1 MVDAGR
7 VVVCGSSPKG
17 RQRGESR
24 SPGPAGGFPGGPL
37 ARPARLA
44 AVPTENDGA
53 LPPDLFAAT
62 VALLEELTAIS
73 SASGDAAGLGRMAAR
88 LGAVLAARG
97 LEVEVLPGLG
107 PDGGDGRGSA
117 AGPGVSALPVLVA
130 RGPAVVGGRGSRA
143 GRGHL
148 LLIGHLDTVLPAAP
162 PRRDGDRLV
171 ATGAIDMKGGLAT
184 LAGALDLLV
193 RRGAAPPADLVLV
206 AVPDEEVGGE
216 LAHAAVEHWGAGA
229 RALWVLEPG
238 EPGSAP
244 GAETLVGG
252 RRGLFD
258 WRLEARGRAAH
269 SGLHLAEGRSAL
281 LAAARWCLEA
291 TLAPDTPDAPDA
303 PGATVAPGEPA
314 VRRPAVNVGRLVA
327 GDASFVGDLAAT
339 HAWLG
344 TERQLN
350 VVPDRAIVEG
360 EARFSTAAS
369 GEEIA
374 RRLAVLATTVGAAT
388 GTALAFEHGRMI
400 PPVDPRGPQQA
411 WCAGA
416 VALAAARGWRLEVEK
431 ERGGISFPNFLPDP
445 GRLPVLDGLG
455 PIGGGMH
462 TRDEYVDLVS
472 FSRRIVLLAD
482 LLQAD
487 AADR

>member
-1 MVDAGR
+1 M
-7 VVVCGSSPKG
+7 
-17 RQRGESR
+17 
-24 SPGPAGGFPGGPL
+24 PAGD
-37 ARPARLA
+37 
-44 AVPTENDGA
+44 DGA

-62 VALLEELTAIS
+62 LALLAELTAIS
-73 SASGDAAGLGRMAAR
+73 SASGDAAGLERIAAR
-88 LGAVLAARG
+88 LAAVLAARG
-97 LEVEVLPGLG
+97 LEVEIRQGLEA
-107 PDGGDGRGSA
+107 GGSGKA
-117 AGPGVSALPVLVA
+117 AGPGGGGPVVVA
-130 RGPAVVGGRGSRA
+130 RGPAAAAGS
-143 GRGHL
+143 GYL
-148 LLIGHLDTVLPAAP
+148 LLIGHFDTVLPATV

-184 LAGALDLLV
+184 LAGALDLLA
-193 RRGAAPPADLVLV
+193 RRGVTPPADLLVV

-216 LAHAAVEHWGAGA
+216 LARAAVKRWGAGA
-229 RALWVLEPG
+229 RSLWVLEPG
-238 EPGSAP
+238 EPGGTP

-258 WRLEARGRAAH
+258 WRLEARGKSAH

-291 TLAPDTPDAPDA
+291 TVAPDA
-303 PGATVAPGEPA
+303 TAASGA
-314 VRRPAVNVGRLVA
+314 RPAVNVGRLVA
-327 GDASFVGDLAAT
+327 GDASFVGDLAAA

-350 VVPDRAIVEG
+350 VVPDAAIAEG

-374 RRLAVLATTVGAAT
+374 RRLAGLAAAIGAET
-388 GTALAFEHGRMI
+388 GTDLAFRHGRMI
-400 PPVDPRGPQQA
+400 PPVDPRGAQQA
-411 WCAGA
+411 WCACA
-416 VALAAARGWRLEVEK
+416 MALAAARGWRLEIEE

-472 FSRRIVLLAD
+472 LSRRIVLLAD
-482 LLQAD
+482 LLQED
-487 AADR
+487 AASPLPA

>member
-1 MVDAGR
+1 M
-7 VVVCGSSPKG
+7 
-17 RQRGESR
+17 
-24 SPGPAGGFPGGPL
+24 
-37 ARPARLA
+37 
-44 AVPTENDGA
+44 PTGNDGA

-88 LGAVLAARG
+88 LGAALAARG
-97 LEVEVLPGLG
+97 LKVEVLPGLG
-107 PDGGDGRGSA
+107 PDGRDGRGCA
-117 AGPGVSALPVLVA
+117 AGPGAGALPVLVA
-130 RGPAVVGGRGSRA
+130 RGPAVVDGRESPA

-171 ATGAIDMKGGLAT
+171 ATGAIDMKGGLVM
-184 LAGALDLLV
+184 LAGALDLLA
-193 RRGAAPPADLVLV
+193 RRGAAPPANLLLV

-216 LAHAAVEHWGAGA
+216 LARAAVEYWGAGA

-258 WRLEARGRAAH
+258 WRLEARGKAAH

-291 TLAPDTPDAPDA
+291 TAA

-314 VRRPAVNVGRLVA
+314 VHRPAVNVGRLVA
-327 GDASFVGDLAAT
+327 GDASFVDHLAAA

-350 VVPDRAIVEG
+350 VVPDAAIAEG

-369 GEEIA
+369 GEETA
-374 RRLAVLATTVGAAT
+374 LRLAGLAAAVGAAT
-388 GTALAFEHGRMI
+388 GTTLAFRHGRMI

-411 WCAGA
+411 WCARA
-416 VALAAARGWRLEVEK
+416 VALAAARGWRLEVEE

-472 FSRRIVLLAD
+472 LSRRIVLLAD
-482 LLQAD
+482 LLQED
-487 AADR
+487 AAR

>member
-1 MVDAGR
+1 
-7 VVVCGSSPKG
+7 
-17 RQRGESR
+17 
-24 SPGPAGGFPGGPL
+24 
-37 ARPARLA
+37 
-44 AVPTENDGA
+44 VPTGNDGA
-53 LPPDLFAAT
+53 LPPDLFAST

-97 LEVEVLPGLG
+97 LEVEVRQGLEA
-107 PDGGDGRGSA
+107 DGRDGSDSA
-117 AGPGVSALPVLVA
+117 AGSGGDALPVLVA
-130 RGPAVVGGRGSRA
+130 RGPAVVADSA

-184 LAGALDLLV
+184 LAGALDLLA
-193 RRGAAPPADLVLV
+193 RRGAAPPADMVLV

-216 LAHAAVEHWGAGA
+216 LARAAVERWGAGA

-258 WRLEARGRAAH
+258 WRLEARGKAVH

-281 LAAARWCLEA
+281 LAAARWCLAA
-291 TLAPDTPDAPDA
+291 TAAPNLPDAPAA
-303 PGATVAPGEPA
+303 PGATVAAGEPA

-327 GDASFVGDLAAT
+327 GDASFVDHLAAA

-350 VVPDRAIVEG
+350 VVPDAAIVEG
-360 EARFSTAAS
+360 EARFSTAAA
-369 GEEIA
+369 GEETA
-374 RRLAVLATTVGAAT
+374 LRLAGLAAAVGAAT
-388 GTALAFEHGRMI
+388 GTTLAFRHGRMI

-411 WCAGA
+411 WCARA
-416 VALAAARGWRLEVEK
+416 VALAAARGWRLEVEE

-482 LLQAD
+482 LLQED
-487 AADR
+487 AAGR

>member
-1 MVDAGR
+1 VPDD
-7 VVVCGSSPKG
+7 V
-17 RQRGESR
+17 
-24 SPGPAGGFPGGPL
+24 
-37 ARPARLA
+37 
-44 AVPTENDGA
+44 AVPDDAA

-62 VALLEELTAIS
+62 LALLEELTAIS

-88 LGAVLAARG
+88 LAAVLAARG
-97 LEVEVLPGLG
+97 LEVEIRQGL
-107 PDGGDGRGSA
+107 GSA
-117 AGPGVSALPVLVA
+117 AGGDAAGPGGGALPVVVA
-130 RGPAVVGGRGSRA
+130 RGPAAAA
-143 GRGHL
+143 GHGHL
-148 LLIGHLDTVLPAAP
+148 LLVGHLDTVLPATP
-162 PRRDGDRLV
+162 PRREGDRLV

-184 LAGALDLLV
+184 LAGALDLLAW
-193 RRGAAPPADLVLV
+193 RGVAPPADLLLV

-216 LAHAAVEHWGAGA
+216 LARAAVERWGAGA

-258 WRLEARGRAAH
+258 WRLEARGKSAH

-291 TLAPDTPDAPDA
+291 SAAPSAAPAPDA
-303 PGATVAPGEPA
+303 ATATDAASAQDAATATDAAAAPTATTAPGAARGTG
-314 VRRPAVNVGRLVA
+314 VRARPAVNVGRLVA
-327 GDASFVGDLAAT
+327 GDASFVGDLAAA

-350 VVPDRAIVEG
+350 VVPDAAVAEG
-360 EARFSTAAS
+360 EARFSTAAA
-369 GEEIA
+369 GEETA
-374 RRLAVLATTVGAAT
+374 RRLAGLAAAIGAAT
-388 GTALAFEHGRMI
+388 GTTLAFQHGRMI

-411 WCAGA
+411 WCARA
-416 VALAAARGWRLEVEK
+416 VALAAARGWRLEIEE

-455 PIGGGMH
+455 PTGGGMH
-462 TRDEYVDLVS
+462 TRDEHVDLAS
-472 FSRRIVLLAD
+472 LSRRIVLLAD
-482 LLQAD
+482 LLQED
-487 AADR
+487 ASSRTHPER